1 MKSMKYVALLAVV
14 ASSLTLGAF
23 AKDKNEGKF
32 TLSDSVQLGSTQL
45 KPGDYKAVWEGTG
58 PDVQVKIL
66 QGKNVV
72 ATTPAKLV
80 DNASSQDSVS
90 LGNTNGTKTLQEVDF
105 RGSKKGLVFDST
117 VTAQK

>member
-14 ASSLTLGAF
+14 ISSLTVGAY

-45 KPGDYKAVWEGTG
+45 KAGDYKAVWEGTG
-58 PDVQVKIL
+58 ADVQVKIL

-80 DNASSQDSVS
+80 DHASSQDSVS
-90 LGNTNGTKTLQEVDF
+90 LGTANGTKTLQEIDF
-105 RGSKKGLVFDST
+105 RGLKKGLVFDST